1 MYTYFDFKFHLSQ
14 SKTSLEAYKTSLEAY
29 VDLEFH
35 ISKLKTSLEV
45 YINLQATARL
55 LCDGKIVVGT
65 TTRLHKTANSE
76 VALGGGEVC

>member
-14 SKTSLEAYKTSLEAY
+14 SRTSLEAY
-29 VDLEFH
+29 VDLKIH
-35 ISKLKTSLEV
+35 ISKSRTSLEV

-65 TTRLHKTANSE
+65 TTRLHKTADSE